1 MKLEVVIVAAF
12 IGAENTALTFVAAG
26 TAVAPSAG
34 VVELTAGAVAP
45 AATVVKLHVTALDSA
60 WPSAAF
66 TVVSSF
72 AVYVVP
78 AASAAVG
85 VSVAVLELPS

>member
-1 MKLEVVIVAAF
+1 MKLEPVIVAAF
-12 IGAENTALTFVAAG
+12 IGAEKTAATLVAAA
-26 TAVAPSAG
+26 TAVAPPAG
-34 VVELTAGAVAP
+34 VVELTVGAVAP
-45 AATVVKLHVTALDSA
+45 AATVVKLQVTRLDSA

-66 TVVSSF
+66 TVVSSL